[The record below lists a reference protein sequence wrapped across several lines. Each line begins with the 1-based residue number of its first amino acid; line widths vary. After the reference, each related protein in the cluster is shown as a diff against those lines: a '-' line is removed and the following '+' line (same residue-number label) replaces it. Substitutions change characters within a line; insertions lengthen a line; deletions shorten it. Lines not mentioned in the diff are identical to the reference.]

1 MVEDE
6 KIETVSEE
14 ELYALLLKEF
24 EEFKDEGRD
33 CYLDE
38 LIDKLRKNLEI
49 E

>member
-1 MVEDE
+1 MAED
-6 KIETVSEE
+6 KKTETVSEE

-24 EEFKDEGRD
+24 EEFQDEGRD